1 MNEEWIENMGRVI
14 KGYARTV
21 KLGIVSILSD
31 DVGGMTYVG
40 RWIRTD
46 MLEEIN
52 KQAEQNGEEL

>member
-1 MNEEWIENMGRVI
+1 MNEEWVENMGRVI

-46 MLEEIN
+46 MLEKIN
-52 KQAEQNGEEL
+52 KEAEQNGEEL

>member
-1 MNEEWIENMGRVI
+1 MDEEWVENMDRVI

-21 KLGIVSILSD
+21 TLGTVSILSE

>member
-1 MNEEWIENMGRVI
+1 MNEEWVENMGLVI

-46 MLEEIN
+46 MLEKIN
-52 KQAEQNGEEL
+52 KEAEQNGEEL

>member
-1 MNEEWIENMGRVI
+1 MDEEWVENMDRVI

-21 KLGIVSILSD
+21 TLGTVSILSE
-31 DVGGMTYVG
+31 DVDGMTYVG

-46 MLEEIN
+46 MLEKIN